1 MTLEICICTN
11 VHRFTEMTYINM
23 GLHIKI
29 GLFTFLLART
39 KMAKSACFWLF
50 VNEITML
57 AVWNHLVR
65 APRGLFASNPT
76 WHPSE
81 VRILLWLRC
90 LQEVLRA
97 TKNLAKII
105 HESIMNAKALPAI
118 ERLPDKPGTFLW
130 EPGYTWRNHPEA
142 KAERERESLLSFSWH
157 GLLHVSKTAVCHVWV
172 LPCCSPFPPLQ
183 RMA

>member
-1 MTLEICICTN
+1 MWTWSLALTGFNSESTTSQQQWLWKFAFAPMFIHLQKWLTSIWACISRQGCSLC
-11 VHRFTEMTYINM
+11 HLL
-23 GLHIKI
+23 GLKWQ
-29 GLFTFLLART
+29 
-39 KMAKSACFWLF
+39 KSACFWLF

-57 AVWNHLVR
+57 TVWNHLVQ

-105 HESIMNAKALPAI
+105 HKSIMNAKALPTI
-118 ERLPDKPGTFLW
+118 ERLPDKPGPFLW

-142 KAERERESLLSFSWH
+142 KAEREGLLSFSWL
-157 GLLHVSKTAVCHVWV
+157 GLFSFL
-172 LPCCSPFPPLQ
+172 
-183 RMA
+183 

>member
-1 MTLEICICTN
+1 
-11 VHRFTEMTYINM
+11 M
-23 GLHIKI
+23 GLPIKI

-57 AVWNHLVR
+57 AVWNHLVH

-81 VRILLWLRC
+81 VRILLWRRC
-90 LQEVLRA
+90 LQEVLRG

-105 HESIMNAKALPAI
+105 HESIMNAKALLAR

-130 EPGYTWRNHPEA
+130 EPGYTWRNRPEA
-142 KAERERESLLSFSWH
+142 KAEREGLLSFSWY
-157 GLLHVSKTAVCHVWV
+157 GLLHVSKTAVCHVCYHAV
-172 LPCCSPFPPLQ
+172 PSPPSPPPTMDGIVALFQ
-183 RMA
+183 NLTDNSFLS